1 MNELVISSC
10 IEEVSDSIIKHC
22 LFMKDELKR
31 GTTPERYEFLSLMN
45 EAVEKAIDMLKMV
58 PDFMRTNENYADEHL
73 YPLIKDTYAIKKDFE
88 GAEPEIAL
96 PKLMI
101 MSGFIAITLNL
112 ADIALKIFEAL
123 KKFRP
128 ESEYPLIG
136 IAYAYLSKGSYEE
149 AIETLRDQALK
160 INPRSDLARAFLA
173 LSYTF
178 SKKSEEM
185 KKLAGEIIDN
195 DDDKN
200 AIAIARALL
209 ADYY

>member
-10 IEEVSDSIIKHC
+10 IEEVSDSIMKHC
-22 LFMKDELKR
+22 LFIKDELKQ

-45 EAVEKAIDMLKMV
+45 EAVEEALNTLKKL
-58 PDFMRTNENYADEHL
+58 PDFMRINKKFSDEHL

-88 GAEPEIAL
+88 KAKAEIAL

-101 MSGFIAITLNL
+101 MSGFIAITLNM
-112 ADIALKIFEAL
+112 ADTALIIFEAL

-128 ESEYPLIG
+128 QSEYPLIG
-136 IAYAYLSKGSYEE
+136 IAYAHLSKGAYEE

-173 LSYTF
+173 LSYTY
-178 SKKSEEM
+178 SKKREEM
-185 KKLAGEIIDN
+185 KQLSGEIIDN
-195 DDDKN
+195 DEDQN
-200 AIAIARALL
+200 AVAIARALL
-209 ADYY
+209 STHY